1 MLNERLKGGVP
12 IGWASSSSLAL
23 SGTSPSLPS
32 LPHLKKEKREGVGQ
46 VLVAFI
52 RGGKGARYL
61 PAICSYGL
69 AFVGACCLRRA
80 GNRRERLWV
89 LPVFGMDSEWVP
101 GAIDKCPSGNKRK
114 AKCFSSFVLYSP
126 KCLNTLYTRILLI
139 HFLVNLKV
147 GVSFSFIQT
156 EREIEIKTIPQ

>member
-1 MLNERLKGGVP
+1 VSEIRSFFALQRKKEKNKPLE
-12 IGWASSSSLAL
+12 IFFTATSL

-69 AFVGACCLRRA
+69 AFVGACCLRKA
-80 GNRRERLWV
+80 GKRRERL
-89 LPVFGMDSEWVP
+89 
-101 GAIDKCPSGNKRK
+101 
-114 AKCFSSFVLYSP
+114 
-126 KCLNTLYTRILLI
+126 
-139 HFLVNLKV
+139 
-147 GVSFSFIQT
+147 
-156 EREIEIKTIPQ
+156 